1 MIELFKNYMFA
12 GAGFTLGAV
21 TVINGLNYLGKAIN
35 YLIGLVV

>member
-12 GAGFTLGAV
+12 GAGFTTGACLVITGLGY
-21 TVINGLNYLGKAIN
+21 IGKAIN